1 MPEIAHD
8 RRDLSF
14 QQIRTRPEYFVLLT
28 FSNNFF
34 PSLLSLSLS
43 LCLSFSCLP
52 VFLLLSLLQFS
63 HLPFHLPFL
72 TQQHTITKSLD

>member
-43 LCLSFSCLP
+43 LSVCLFPVFLSFSFFLSSSFPICLSTY
-52 VFLLLSLLQFS
+52 LS
-63 HLPFHLPFL
+63 
-72 TQQHTITKSLD
+72 